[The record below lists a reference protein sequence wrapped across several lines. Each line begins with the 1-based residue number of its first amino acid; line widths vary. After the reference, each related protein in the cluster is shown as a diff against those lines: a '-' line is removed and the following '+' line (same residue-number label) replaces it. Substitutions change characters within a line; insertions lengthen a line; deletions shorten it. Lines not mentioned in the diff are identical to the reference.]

1 MRILTALVI
10 GLGVL
15 IVAAAGLLAYGVFT
29 RAKAPD
35 AKTAPAGAGFGALDL
50 GLPPGCAVKSV
61 STAGETVVIHV
72 QGLAQ
77 GSAASGGGACD
88 RVFVVHAAT
97 GRILGTINPAPFRP

>member
-29 RAKAPD
+29 RVKAPD
-35 AKTAPAGAGFGALDL
+35 AKTAPAEAGFGALDL

-72 QGLAQ
+72 QG
-77 GSAASGGGACD
+77 SAVSGGGACD

-97 GRILGTINPAPFRP
+97 GRILGTINPAPSRP